1 MTDVVGHFIVTYL
14 RSSWLH
20 NQITS
25 LTRYQSRLYSW
36 ARNVNDELTDSHSYF
51 QAGPELGNTK
61 LGRRLTL
68 GIARGREFLFAQ
80 TSKKLAARMNA
91 DEVKVIH
98 AHFGRA
104 GYLGLGIARHGNL
117 PIITSFYGY
126 DVSQYGVMPK
136 WQRNYRVLF
145 EQGNLFL
152 CLGAQMQ
159 RNLIAL
165 GCPPDKARIHHLGV
179 DISGIEYKSRVWDG
193 ARPLR
198 VLIAA
203 AFRPKKGIPYALE
216 ALGKLKRDKK
226 VDLEVTIIGDV
237 LDTSDSMPEKQRIL
251 KAIET
256 NALQECTTLLGMKP
270 YKFLLE
276 QAYLHDI
283 FLSPSITAD
292 DGDMEGTPMVLADMA
307 ATGIPIVSSHHS
319 DIPELI
325 IDHKTGL
332 LAEERNTDHLADHL
346 GWLVENAQQWEP
358 MARLGREHIEKEF
371 DTHIQA
377 ARLEAIYDSM
387 R

>member
-1 MTDVVGHFIVTYL
+1 MDVVGHFIVTYL

-25 LTRYQSRLYSW
+25 LNRYQSRIYSW
-36 ARNVNDELTDSHSYF
+36 ARNVNDEVTKGDAYF
-51 QAGPELGNTK
+51 QAGPELGDSK
-61 LGRRLTL
+61 VGRRVTL
-68 GIARGREFLFAQ
+68 GVARGREFLNSQ
-80 TSKKLAARMNA
+80 TSKKIGAQMRA
-91 DEVKVIH
+91 DQVNVIH

-104 GYLGLGIARHGNL
+104 GYLGLPIARHLKL
-117 PIITSFYGY
+117 PIVTSFYGY
-126 DVSQYGVMPK
+126 DVSQYGAIPK

-145 EQGNLFL
+145 EQGDLFL

-165 GCPPDKARIHHLGV
+165 GCPPDKTRIHHLGV
-179 DISGIEYKSRVWDG
+179 DISEIEFRPRHWDDS
-193 ARPLR
+193 RPLR

-203 AFRPKKGIPYALE
+203 AFRPKKGIPYALD
-216 ALGKLKRDKK
+216 ALGKLKRDRKT
-226 VDLEVTIIGDV
+226 DLQITIIGDV
-237 LDTSDSMPEKQRIL
+237 LDTSDSPPEKQRIL

-256 NALQECTTLLGMKP
+256 NDLQACTTLLGMKP

-307 ATGIPIVSSHHS
+307 ATGIPIISSRHS

-325 IDHKTGL
+325 IDQQTGL
-332 LAEERNTDHLADHL
+332 LAEERNADHLAEHL
-346 GWLVENAQQWEP
+346 GWLIAHTAQWES
-358 MARLGREHIEKEF
+358 MARLGRAHIEAEF
-371 DTHIQA
+371 DTYIQA
-377 ARLEAIYDSM
+377 ARLEAIYDSL

>member
-1 MTDVVGHFIVTYL
+1 VKDVVGHFVITYL

-36 ARNVNDELTDSHSYF
+36 VRTVNDDVTDGDAYF
-51 QAGPELGNTK
+51 QAGPELGNSK
-61 LGRRLTL
+61 VGRRVTL
-68 GIARGREFLFAQ
+68 GIARGREFLNHQ

-91 DEVKVIH
+91 DQAQVIH

-104 GYLGLGIARHGNL
+104 GYLGLPMARQAKL
-117 PIITSFYGY
+117 PIVTSFYGY
-126 DVSQYGVMPK
+126 DVSQYGVLPK

-145 EQGNLFL
+145 EQGDLFL

-159 RNLIAL
+159 KNLIAL
-165 GCPPDKARIHHLGV
+165 GCPPEKTRIHHLGV
-179 DISGIEYKSRVWDG
+179 DISGIAFKPKAWDG
-193 ARPLR
+193 NRPLR

-203 AFRPKKGIPYALE
+203 AFRPKKGIPYAIE
-216 ALGKLKRDKK
+216 ALGKLKRDTNI
-226 VDLEVTIIGDV
+226 DLEVTIIGDV
-237 LDTSDSMPEKQRIL
+237 LDTSDSPPEKQRIL
-251 KAIET
+251 KAIEV
-256 NALQECTTLLGMKP
+256 NGLQNCTTLLGMRP
-270 YKFLLE
+270 YSYLLE

-307 ATGIPIVSSHHS
+307 ATGIPIISSQHS

-325 IDHKTGL
+325 LDGETGL
-332 LAEERNTDHLADHL
+332 LANEKDVDGLTTRLRWLADNTD
-346 GWLVENAQQWEP
+346 QWEA
-358 MARLGREHIEKEF
+358 MSRRAREHIEREF
-371 DTHIQA
+371 DTHTQA
-377 ARLEAIYDSM
+377 TRLEAIYDSL